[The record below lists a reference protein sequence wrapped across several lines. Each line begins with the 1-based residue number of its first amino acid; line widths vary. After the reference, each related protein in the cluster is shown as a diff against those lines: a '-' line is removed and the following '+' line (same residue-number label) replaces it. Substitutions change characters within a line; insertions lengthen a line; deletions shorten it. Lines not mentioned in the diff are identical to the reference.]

1 MNKPTM
7 PAAAVQCFV
16 RGMLAGAI
24 WLALWLPV
32 TLPAAEGAT
41 VPEAF
46 WSSPRSAQQVVDE
59 EAVAATV
66 RAWEQQPQHV
76 IRIRHPL
83 GERGLLRAE
92 ELRDWLVA
100 LGVPS
105 TAVVVRAGDE
115 DTQQLQLSVR

>member
-1 MNKPTM
+1 MNRPTM
-7 PAAAVQCFV
+7 PVGAVQWFARSV
-16 RGMLAGAI
+16 LAGAI
-24 WLALWLPV
+24 WVVLWLPV

-41 VPEAF
+41 VPETF
-46 WSSPRSAQQVVDE
+46 WSSPRSAQQVVEE

-66 RAWEQQPQHV
+66 RAWEQQPQRV

-83 GERGLLRAE
+83 GESGLLRAE

-115 DTQQLQLSVR
+115 DTRQLQLSVR